1 MRQLV
6 VQASSNVGDAGAVT
20 DDGIAIALLRRCGRR
35 ALTPDGLD
43 ALREV
48 AALCHGHDWDDVL
61 GLARQHGLASLVFK
75 HLAQAGLLPV
85 VPTHIA
91 AELRSAYCAT
101 LVTNR
106 RLEIELGKIAV
117 AFAARGV
124 AVLPLKGVTLAARY
138 YQEIALRPS
147 HDIDVLVMREQLEQ
161 CLLALRDIGYL
172 PKEGAGKA
180 LDFDVLYYLELDYR
194 SGDGVRV
201 EPHLELARLPAYRA
215 ALAVE
220 QVWAHAQAITVGGV
234 GALYLHPWDELQYLS
249 VHYSVPHQANRLIWL
264 VDIAELVRSP
274 SSGWDWDGFVRETIA
289 RGLAAPVAVALQ
301 HAHDQLALEL
311 PPAVMP
317 LLLAA
322 AATPREREA
331 WAAAHASSS
340 DVGRLSRHFLSL
352 PSVAEKGAFLWGA
365 ARVGGHKAARH
376 LHHAFAA
383 RYRRV
388 RR

>member
-1 MRQLV
+1 MRQLA
-6 VQASSNVGDAGAVT
+6 VQISSHVGDVGAIT
-20 DDGIAIALLRRCGRR
+20 NDGIAIALLRRCGRHT
-35 ALTPDGLD
+35 LTPDGLD
-43 ALREV
+43 ALRDV
-48 AALCHGHDWDDVL
+48 VSLCHGHDWDDVL

-75 HLAQAGLLPV
+75 HLAQAGLLPA

-106 RLEIELGKIAV
+106 RLEIELDKIAV

-124 AVLPLKGVTLAARY
+124 AALPLKGVTLAARY
-138 YQEIALRPS
+138 YQEIGLRPS
-147 HDIDVLVMREQLEQ
+147 HDIDVLVRREQLEQ
-161 CLLALRDIGYL
+161 CLLALRDLGYL
-172 PKEGAGKA
+172 PKAGAGKA

-194 SGDGVRV
+194 SSDGVRV
-201 EPHLELARLPAYRA
+201 EPHLELARLPKYRA

-220 QVWAHAQAITVGGV
+220 QVWARAQAITVGGV
-234 GALYLHPWDELQYLS
+234 DVLYLHPWDELQYLS

-264 VDIAELVRSP
+264 VDIAELVRSA
-274 SSGWDWDGFVRETIA
+274 SSDWDWDGFVRETIT

-301 HAHDQLALEL
+301 HARDQLDLEL

-331 WAAAHASSS
+331 WSAAHASSS
-340 DVGRLSRHFLSL
+340 DAGRLSRHLLSL

-376 LHHAFAA
+376 LHRAFAA

-388 RR
+388 R